1 MTLNKTTTA
10 TQARP
15 RAGGAIT
22 PADYQAFQQFL
33 QDACGIQL
41 GLGKEY
47 LVSSRL
53 SGLMKEAHIGTVGE
67 LLQKLR
73 APVQSQLKVKVIDAM
88 TTNETFWFRDIGHY
102 ILLKETILPDLN
114 KQRGGSIRIWSAAC
128 SSGQEP
134 YNISMI
140 AEEYE
145 SKYGRGRPVSIEA
158 TDISSKILVE
168 AKKGVYC
175 GLAVE
180 RGLTVEQ
187 QRRFF
192 TPLKEQCLEVKPE
205 VKRRV
210 NFRSLNLAGNY
221 HAMGKFDVIF
231 CRNVLIYFS
240 NELKKDIVDRLANV
254 LNPGGYLFL
263 GSTES
268 INQLSN
274 RFDMKVGHGGIS
286 YRLKS

>member
-1 MTLNKTTTA
+1 MQQRNSA
-10 TQARP
+10 SSINQAEYN
-15 RAGGAIT
+15 
-22 PADYQAFQQFL
+22 DFQQYL
-33 QDACGIQL
+33 QKACGIQL
-41 GLGKEY
+41 GAGKEY

-53 SGLMKEAHIGTVGE
+53 GALMREVQVGSLGE
-67 LLQKLR
+67 LLNKLNS
-73 APVQSQLKVKVIDAM
+73 PVNAQLKTQVVDAM

-102 ILLKETILPDLN
+102 ILLKESILPDLN
-114 KQRGGSIRIWSAAC
+114 QQRGGSIRIWSAAC

-145 SKYGRGRPVSIEA
+145 SKYGRGRPVQIEA
-158 TDISSKILVE
+158 TDISSKMLTE
-168 AKKGVYC
+168 ARAGVYC
-175 GLAVE
+175 GLTVE

-192 TPLKEQCLEVKPE
+192 VPKDKCLEVRPE

-210 NFRSLNLAGNY
+210 SFRSMNLASSFQG
-221 HAMGKFDVIF
+221 MGKFDVIF

-240 NELKKDIVDRLANV
+240 NELKRDIVDRMASI

-268 INQLSN
+268 INQLTN
-274 RFDMKVGHGGIS
+274 RFEMKVGHGGIS

>member
-1 MTLNKTTTA
+1 MHHRSA
-10 TQARP
+10 
-15 RAGGAIT
+15 AIT
-22 PADYQAFQQFL
+22 PAEYESFKLFL
-33 QDACGIQL
+33 QQACGILL
-41 GLGKEY
+41 GNGKEY

-53 SGLMKEAHIGTVGE
+53 SNIMKDVQVDSLGA
-67 LLQKLR
+67 LLKLI
-73 APVQSQLKVKVIDAM
+73 QSPAQSRLKVQVIDAM

-114 KQRGGSIRIWSAAC
+114 QQRGGSIRIWSAAC

-140 AEEYE
+140 ADEYQGLKA
-145 SKYGRGRPVSIEA
+145 SARPVQISA
-158 TDISSKILVE
+158 TDISSKVLDE
-168 AKKGVYC
+168 ARAGVYC

-180 RGLTVEQ
+180 RGLTHEQ
-187 QRRFF
+187 QKKFF
-192 TPLKEQCLEVKPE
+192 TPKERCLEVKPE
-205 VKRRV
+205 IKRRV
-210 NFRSLNLAGNY
+210 SFRSLNLTSSY
-221 HAMGKFDVIF
+221 QAMGKFDVIF

-240 NELKKDIVDRLANV
+240 NELKKDIVDRMANI

-268 INQLSN
+268 INQLTN
-274 RFDMKVGHGGIS
+274 RFEMKVGHGGIS

>member
-1 MTLNKTTTA
+1 MQHRSPLQTLVA
-10 TQARP
+10 
-15 RAGGAIT
+15 
-22 PADYQAFQQFL
+22 PADYLSFQQFL
-33 QDACGIQL
+33 QQACGIQL
-41 GLGKEY
+41 GPGKEY

-53 SGLMKEAHIGTVGE
+53 GGLMKELQIASLKE
-67 LLQKLR
+67 LLQRLSSP
-73 APVQSQLKVKVIDAM
+73 ANAQLKTRVIDAM

-145 SKYGRGRPVSIEA
+145 AKYGRGRPLQIEA
-158 TDISSKILVE
+158 TDISSKMLAE
-168 AKKGVYC
+168 ARAGVYC
-175 GLAVE
+175 GLTVE
-180 RGLTVEQ
+180 RGLTAEQ
-187 QRRFF
+187 QKRFF
-192 TPLKEQCLEVKPE
+192 LPKDHCLEVRPE
-205 VKRRV
+205 IKRRV
-210 NFRSLNLAGNY
+210 NFRAMNLASSFQG
-221 HAMGKFDVIF
+221 MGKFDVIF

-240 NELKKDIVDRLANV
+240 NELKKDIVERMANI

-268 INQLSN
+268 INQLTN
-274 RFDMKVGHGGIS
+274 RFEMKVGHGGIS

>member
-1 MTLNKTTTA
+1 MTRYTRPGTA
-10 TQARP
+10 LSVS
-15 RAGGAIT
+15 

-33 QDACGIQL
+33 QKACGIQL
-41 GLGKEY
+41 GAGKEY

-53 SGLMKEAHIGTVGE
+53 SNLMKEARIDTLGE
-67 LLQKLR
+67 LLKR
-73 APVQSQLKVKVIDAM
+73 INSHANAQLKVKVIDAM

-114 KQRGGSIRIWSAAC
+114 KERGASIRIWSAAC

-140 AEEYE
+140 VDEY
-145 SKYGRGRPVSIEA
+145 GAQRGQGRPVQIEA
-158 TDISSKILVE
+158 TDISTKVLAE
-168 AKKGVYC
+168 ARAGVYC
-175 GLAVE
+175 GLTVE
-180 RGLTVEQ
+180 RGLTPEQ
-187 QRRFF
+187 QKRFF
-192 TPLKEQCLEVKPE
+192 IPKEHCLEVRPE
-205 VKRRV
+205 IKRRV
-210 NFRSLNLAGNY
+210 SFRPLNLAGSY
-221 HAMGKFDVIF
+221 QGMGKFDVIF

-240 NELKKDIVDRLANV
+240 NELKKDIVERLANA

-268 INQLSN
+268 INQLTN
-274 RFDMKVGHGGIS
+274 RFEMKVGHGGIS

>member
-1 MTLNKTTTA
+1 VNTVS
-10 TQARP
+10 
-15 RAGGAIT
+15 

-33 QDACGIQL
+33 QEACGIQL

-53 SGLMKEAHIGTVGE
+53 SALMREAQIESVGD
-67 LLQKLR
+67 LLLR
-73 APVQSQLKVKVIDAM
+73 LRSPAQSQLKVRVIDAM

-140 AEEYE
+140 VEEYE
-145 SKYGRGRPVSIEA
+145 AKMGRGRPVSIEA
-158 TDISSKILVE
+158 TDISSKVLAE
-168 AKKGVYC
+168 AKRGVYC
-175 GLAVE
+175 GLSVE
-180 RGLTVEQ
+180 RGLTVDQ
-187 QRRFF
+187 QKRFF
-192 TPLKEQCLEVKPE
+192 TPTLEQCLEVKPE

-210 NFRSLNLAGNY
+210 NFRSLNLASSYQG
-221 HAMGKFDVIF
+221 MGKFDVIF

-240 NELKKDIVDRLANV
+240 NELKKDIVERLANA

-274 RFDMKVGHGGIS
+274 RFEMKVGHGGIS
-286 YRLKS
+286 YRLKP

>member
-1 MTLNKTTTA
+1 MHHRSA
-10 TQARP
+10 
-15 RAGGAIT
+15 AIT
-22 PADYQAFQQFL
+22 PAEYESFKLFL
-33 QDACGIQL
+33 QQACGILL
-41 GLGKEY
+41 GNGKEY

-53 SGLMKEAHIGTVGE
+53 SNIMKDVQVDSLGT
-67 LLQKLR
+67 LLKLI
-73 APVQSQLKVKVIDAM
+73 QSPAQSRLKVQVIDAM

-114 KQRGGSIRIWSAAC
+114 QQRGGSIRIWSAAC

-140 AEEYE
+140 ADEYQGLKA
-145 SKYGRGRPVSIEA
+145 SARPVQISA
-158 TDISSKILVE
+158 PDISSKVLDE
-168 AKKGVYC
+168 ARAGVYC

-180 RGLTVEQ
+180 RGLTHEQ
-187 QRRFF
+187 QKKFF
-192 TPLKEQCLEVKPE
+192 TPKERCLEVKPE
-205 VKRRV
+205 IKRRV
-210 NFRSLNLAGNY
+210 SFRSLNLTSSY
-221 HAMGKFDVIF
+221 QAMGKFDVIF

-240 NELKKDIVDRLANV
+240 NELKKDIVDRMAGI

-268 INQLSN
+268 INQLTN
-274 RFDMKVGHGGIS
+274 RFEMKVGHGGIS

>member
-1 MTLNKTTTA
+1 M
-10 TQARP
+10 QQ
-15 RAGGAIT
+15 RASSSPIS
-22 PADYQAFQQFL
+22 PADYNDFQDYL
-33 QDACGIQL
+33 QRACGIQL
-41 GLGKEY
+41 GAGKEY

-53 SGLMKEAHIGTVGE
+53 GGLMRKAQVGSLGE
-67 LLQKLR
+67 LLNKLNS
-73 APVQSQLKVKVIDAM
+73 PVNSQLKTQVIDAM

-102 ILLKETILPDLN
+102 ILLKESILPDLN
-114 KQRGGSIRIWSAAC
+114 QQRGGSIRIWSAAC

-140 AEEYE
+140 VEEYE
-145 SKYGRGRPVSIEA
+145 SKYGRGRPVQIEA
-158 TDISSKILVE
+158 TDISSKMLAE
-168 AKKGVYC
+168 ARAGVYC
-175 GLAVE
+175 GLTVE

-192 TPLKEQCLEVKPE
+192 VPKDKCLEVRPE

-210 NFRSLNLAGNY
+210 SFRPMNLASSFQG
-221 HAMGKFDVIF
+221 MGKFDVIF

-240 NELKKDIVDRLANV
+240 NDLKKDIVDRMANI

-268 INQLSN
+268 INQLTN

>member
-1 MTLNKTTTA
+1 MHHRLA
-10 TQARP
+10 
-15 RAGGAIT
+15 AIT
-22 PADYQAFQQFL
+22 PAEYESFKLFL
-33 QDACGIQL
+33 QQACGILL
-41 GLGKEY
+41 GNGKEY

-53 SGLMKEAHIGTVGE
+53 SNIMKDVQVDSLGA
-67 LLQKLR
+67 LLKLI
-73 APVQSQLKVKVIDAM
+73 QSPAQSRLKVQVIDAM

-114 KQRGGSIRIWSAAC
+114 QQRGGSIRIWSAAC

-140 AEEYE
+140 ADEYQGLKA
-145 SKYGRGRPVSIEA
+145 SARPVQISA
-158 TDISSKILVE
+158 TDISSKVLDE
-168 AKKGVYC
+168 ARAGVYC

-180 RGLTVEQ
+180 RGLTHEQ
-187 QRRFF
+187 QKKFF
-192 TPLKEQCLEVKPE
+192 TPKERCLEVKPE
-205 VKRRV
+205 IKRRV
-210 NFRSLNLAGNY
+210 SFRSLNLTSSY
-221 HAMGKFDVIF
+221 QAMGKFDVIF

-240 NELKKDIVDRLANV
+240 NELKKDIVDRMANI

-268 INQLSN
+268 INQLTN
-274 RFDMKVGHGGIS
+274 RFEMKVGHGGIS

>member
-1 MTLNKTTTA
+1 MHNRSA
-10 TQARP
+10 
-15 RAGGAIT
+15 AIS
-22 PADYQAFQQFL
+22 PAEYESFKDFL
-33 QDACGIQL
+33 QQACGILL
-41 GLGKEY
+41 GNGKEY

-53 SGLMKEAHIGTVGE
+53 GGVMKEAGVDSLGD
-67 LLQKLR
+67 LLRMIKS
-73 APVQSQLKVKVIDAM
+73 PVQSRLKVKVIDAM

-114 KQRGGSIRIWSAAC
+114 QQRGGSIRIWSAAC

-140 AEEYE
+140 AEEYQ
-145 SKYGRGRPVSIEA
+145 SLKGTGRQVQIQA
-158 TDISSKILVE
+158 TDISSKMLDE
-168 AKKGVYC
+168 ARAGVYC

-180 RGLTVEQ
+180 RGLTVDQ

-192 TPLKEQCLEVKPE
+192 NPKENCLEVKPE
-205 VKRRV
+205 IKRRV
-210 NFRSLNLAGNY
+210 SFKSMNLADSY
-221 HAMGKFDVIF
+221 QSMGRFDVIF

-240 NELKKDIVDRLANV
+240 NDLKKDIVDRMANV

-268 INQLSN
+268 INQITN
-274 RFDMKVGHGGIS
+274 RFEMKVGHGGIS

>member
-1 MTLNKTTTA
+1 MYHRSA
-10 TQARP
+10 T
-15 RAGGAIT
+15 IT
-22 PADYQAFQQFL
+22 PAEYEAFKSFL
-33 QDACGIQL
+33 QQACGILL
-41 GLGKEY
+41 GSGKEY
-47 LVSSRL
+47 LVTSRL
-53 SGLMKEAHIGTVGE
+53 NNILKEAGIDSLDA
-67 LLQKLR
+67 LLKLI
-73 APVQSQLKVKVIDAM
+73 QSPAHSRLKVKVIDAM
-88 TTNETFWFRDIGHY
+88 TTNETFWFRDMGHY

-114 KQRGGSIRIWSAAC
+114 RERGGSIRIWSAAC

-140 AEEYE
+140 ADEYQ
-145 SKYGRGRPVSIEA
+145 SLKPSARPVQITA
-158 TDISSKILVE
+158 TDISSKMLDE
-168 AKKGVYC
+168 ARAGIYC

-180 RGLTVEQ
+180 RGLTPEQ
-187 QRRFF
+187 KKRFF
-192 TPLKEQCLEVKPE
+192 LPRERCLEVRPE

-210 NFRSLNLAGNY
+210 NFSSFNLASSY
-221 HAMGKFDVIF
+221 HTLGKFDVIF

-240 NELKKDIVDRLANV
+240 NELKRDIVERMANA

-268 INQLSN
+268 INQLTT

>member
-1 MTLNKTTTA
+1 MYHRSA
-10 TQARP
+10 T
-15 RAGGAIT
+15 IT
-22 PADYQAFQQFL
+22 PAEYEAFKSFL
-33 QDACGIQL
+33 EQACGILL
-41 GLGKEY
+41 GSGKEY
-47 LVSSRL
+47 LVTSRL
-53 SGLMKEAHIGTVGE
+53 NSILKEAGIGSLDA
-67 LLQKLR
+67 LLKLI
-73 APVQSQLKVKVIDAM
+73 QSPAHTRLKVKVIDAM
-88 TTNETFWFRDIGHY
+88 TTNETFWFRDMGHY

-114 KQRGGSIRIWSAAC
+114 RERGGSIRIWSAAC

-140 AEEYE
+140 AEEYQ
-145 SKYGRGRPVSIEA
+145 SLKPSARPVQIIA
-158 TDISSKILVE
+158 TDISSKMLDE
-168 AKKGVYC
+168 ARAGLYC

-180 RGLTVEQ
+180 RGLTPEQ
-187 QRRFF
+187 KKRFF
-192 TPLKEQCLEVKPE
+192 IPRERCLEVRPE

-210 NFRSLNLAGNY
+210 NFSSFNLASSY
-221 HAMGKFDVIF
+221 HALGKFDVIF

-240 NELKKDIVDRLANV
+240 NELKRDIVERMANA

-268 INQLSN
+268 INQLTT